1 MAAVTYRL
9 LLERS
14 VSAGLLQDPVY
25 INLESVSKEEHTYRE
40 ISRDGPAG
48 RQLGTPARQISHN
61 YHAKDCPPAYPV
73 PSESIEQTPIK
84 QQY

>member
-14 VSAGLLQDPVY
+14 VSAVVLQDPVY
-25 INLESVSKEEHTYRE
+25 INFESVTKQQHTQRE

-61 YHAKDCPPAYPV
+61 YHTQDYPPAYPKA
-73 PSESIEQTPIK
+73 SESIK
-84 QQY
+84 QASIE